1 MIQGVIASRLPLSR
15 PPERRAPSDPL
26 CVRQR
31 LVTPPVLA
39 NRMPRCHQIAAGE
52 CCSSGVSPPAAHY
65 HFAGGTMFHSPEFGQ
80 VQQLL
85 VIVNQ
90 LSTTPM
96 LLRVVP
102 PGGLNCR

>member
-1 MIQGVIASRLPLSR
+1 MIQGVIA
-15 PPERRAPSDPL
+15 PPGPRNVGHPATLCMAEAGDPP
-26 CVRQR
+26 C
-31 LVTPPVLA
+31 P
-39 NRMPRCHQIAAGE
+39 GE
-52 CCSSGVSPPAAHY
+52 LHMLGATCCSSGVSPPAAHY